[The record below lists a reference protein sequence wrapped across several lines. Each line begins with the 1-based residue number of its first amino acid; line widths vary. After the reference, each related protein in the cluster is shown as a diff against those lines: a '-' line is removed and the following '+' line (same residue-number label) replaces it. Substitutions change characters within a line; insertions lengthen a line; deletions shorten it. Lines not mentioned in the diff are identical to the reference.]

1 MLLLESADHDTT
13 TTVIALMHILYGI
26 RAYSYESSSILQ
38 LFAGYVY
45 GCLPVVYMYK
55 RRMGVIGF
63 SLILVIVVVV
73 DPYSD
78 APS

>member
-1 MLLLESADHDTT
+1 
-13 TTVIALMHILYGI
+13 MHMLYGI

-45 GCLPVVYMYK
+45 GCFPVVYIYK
-55 RRMGVIGF
+55 RQMAVIRF

-73 DPYSD
+73 DGHVVMRLLVFLL
-78 APS
+78 

>member
-1 MLLLESADHDTT
+1 
-13 TTVIALMHILYGI
+13 MHMLYGI

-45 GCLPVVYMYK
+45 GCFPVVYIYK
-55 RRMGVIGF
+55 RQMAVIRF

-73 DPYSD
+73 DGHVVMRLVD
-78 APS
+78 VFKEI